1 MTGVWFTAD
10 PDGLDALSR
19 RLSSIETDMNGVGVA
34 LGSGDSADLGPDGRV
49 LTALQAF
56 NEAWADEMKTINENV
71 SGLQQRLTGASTL
84 YRSTDQALSSP
95 ARPGMAAP
103 AGIPAQQDGAVPWH
117 VR

>member
-34 LGSGDSADLGPDGRV
+34 LGSYDSADLSPDGHV
-49 LTALQAF
+49 LTALQEF
-56 NEAWADEMKTINENV
+56 NDAWADEMKTINENV

-84 YRSTDQALSSP
+84 YRGTDQAFSSP
-95 ARPGMAAP
+95 ALPGMAAP
-103 AGIPAQQDGAVPWH
+103 AGVPAQQDGAVPWQ